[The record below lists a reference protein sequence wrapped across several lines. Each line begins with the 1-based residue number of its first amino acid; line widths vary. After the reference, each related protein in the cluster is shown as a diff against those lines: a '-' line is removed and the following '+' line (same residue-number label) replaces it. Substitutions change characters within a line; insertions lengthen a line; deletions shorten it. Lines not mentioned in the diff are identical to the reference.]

1 MKCVFA
7 ENSLSEIW
15 PNCQQ
20 IISNSTIRGS
30 LFFSTSVLTLTR
42 YSLRSSQIVQGWD
55 LRGEIQ
61 RSDIVS
67 SKVKLYICLLCLSVY
82 YTLYYTVKPWIP
94 RLYFCITENDICLTT
109 EKTFAFQYKT
119 QKTALAIFWI
129 LVQWKHSY
137 TRLEILRTALNQVE
151 LIWTMSS
158 VFENM
163 QQCKNESQ
171 EKKRKTK

>member
-1 MKCVFA
+1 MCFCWKLIIRNLAQLPAANKQFDNKGILVLQHLGLDLDTLQPQVFTDRSRVGP
-7 ENSLSEIW
+7 EGGNPEIW
-15 PNCQQ
+15 YCFLK
-20 IISNSTIRGS
+20 SK
-30 LFFSTSVLTLTR
+30 
-42 YSLRSSQIVQGWD
+42 IVHMFAMF
-55 LRGEIQ
+55 
-61 RSDIVS
+61 V
-67 SKVKLYICLLCLSVY
+67 
-82 YTLYYTVKPWIP
+82 
-94 RLYFCITENDICLTT
+94 CITVNTKTIFLHHRERYICLTT
-109 EKTFAFQYKT
+109 EKTTAFQYKT
-119 QKTALAIFWI
+119 KETALAIFWI